1 MPSTSRYPSDL
12 TDAEWAVIKPLLPK
26 PKTGGRPIQYCRR
39 DILNGARYLLR
50 SGCAWRMLPQDL
62 PPWGIVYHYFRTW
75 TRDGTWQH
83 IHDQLRTQVRQQHAK
98 HAQPTAAIVDS
109 QTVKVGEQ
117 GGPCGYDAGKKIKG
131 RKRHVLVDTLGLLLG
146 VVVTAASVQDR
157 DGAKTL
163 LTRVLGWWR
172 RLQVIWADG
181 GYAGQLAVW
190 VKAQRPFGK
199 LHLEIVRRDAAVVG
213 FAVLPKRWIV
223 ERTFAWLY
231 KCRRLARDYEQ
242 LTAHSEAMIQLA
254 MIGLMVRRLAK
265 T

>member
-1 MPSTSRYPSDL
+1 MRYTSRYPSDL
-12 TDAEWAVIKPLLPK
+12 TDAEWAVLQPLLPK
-26 PKTGGRPIQYCRR
+26 PKTGGRPIEYSRR
-39 DILNGARYLLR
+39 EILNGARYLLR

-75 TRDGTWQH
+75 QRDGTWQH
-83 IHDQLRTQVRQQHAK
+83 LHDQLRTQVRQQHAK
-98 HAQPTAAIVDS
+98 HTQPTAAIMDS

-181 GYAGQLAVW
+181 GYAGQLEDW

-242 LTAHSEAMIQLA
+242 LPAHSEAMIQLT
-254 MIGLMVRRLAK
+254 MIGLMVRDLAK